1 MDMIRSLTAMAWRY
15 LCVALLTG
23 LPLPHLHAQ
32 TPLPTPTPTPT
43 PTPESVLGFEP
54 GADSMLADWT
64 QIGEY
69 LTQLSAASPRVR
81 LDTIGRTTLARPL
94 LLLTFASPANQRRL
108 AELRHGQALLADPRR
123 MSESVEDSLVG
134 TQPVVVLINNNIHST
149 EIASSQMQLTLAYR
163 LAADPRYR
171 TLLDSMVILMIPSA
185 NPDGLDTVVSW
196 YREYRGTPY
205 EGGPL
210 PWLYHPYVGHDN
222 NRDWFMLTQVE
233 TQAITRVLYR
243 EWFPEIV
250 WDIHQMGNR
259 GARLFVPPF
268 SGPVNP
274 NLDPILVSGIN
285 LVGAAMA
292 TAVLDAGRTGV
303 VQQERYSL
311 WWHGG
316 FRTVP
321 ARHNMIGILSEAA
334 SARLASPI
342 EQDPDSLRQ
351 PKRSV
356 TYPAPWSGGVWRMGD
371 IVEYELLAADGL
383 LRLAATQRASFVRR
397 FATLGRRAIAAGA
410 AGNPATYV
418 IPSGQRDPY
427 AAATLANAIIAA
439 GVEVHRASRGFAADG
454 QEYGAGSLV
463 IPMAQPFRAHVK
475 DLLERQDYPHDRRPY
490 DVAGWSLGPQMGVET
505 VAIVEPFDFR
515 GERLDAVAVERG
527 TVRGAGR
534 FTVLHNRGVGESR
547 AVAEALAGGAR
558 VWLTNQPATLDG
570 QAFAAGAVVVEHNA
584 ATENMIARLADTYGF
599 TAVRTNQEI
608 PGSRPIERLP
618 RIGIY
623 KPWTASADEGWT
635 RWVLEQFSIPY
646 VSVTDSMVR
655 AGDLSH
661 QIDVLILPDISE
673 RSIRDGPSP
682 GSAPERYTGGMG
694 LSGVL
699 SVTDF
704 VRDGGTLVTL
714 NASSDFAISALNL
727 PVRNVLADQ
736 VSENPGSRFR
746 APGSIFGLATTPEM
760 PITSGVADTVAA
772 FFASGMAFEVEEP
785 GRVVARYVGDPLIS
799 GYVQAPQRIAEM
811 AALVEVPVGR
821 GRAVLFGFRPQHRGQ
836 TFGTF
841 KLLFNAVLL
850 GTAPRAD

>member
-1 MDMIRSLTAMAWRY
+1 MDMTRSRTDKVATWRY
-15 LCVALLTG
+15 LCVALLAG
-23 LPLPHLHAQ
+23 LPLPSLHAQ
-32 TPLPTPTPTPT
+32 TPLPTPQ
-43 PTPESVLGFEP
+43 SVLGFEP
-54 GADSMLADWT
+54 GTDSMLADWT
-64 QIGEY
+64 QIGTY
-69 LTQLSAASPRVR
+69 LTQLSAASPHVR

-108 AELRHGQALLADPRR
+108 AEVQRGQALLADPRR
-123 MSESVEDSLVG
+123 MSEAVEDSLVS
-134 TQPVVVLINNNIHST
+134 TQPAVVLINNNLHST

-171 TLLDSMVILMIPSA
+171 TLLDSLVILMIPSA

-222 NRDWFMLTQVE
+222 NRDWYMLTQVE

-268 SGPVNP
+268 SDPVNP
-274 NLDPILVSGIN
+274 NLDPILVSATN
-285 LVGAAMA
+285 FVGAAMA
-292 TAVLDAGRTGV
+292 AAVLDAGRTGV
-303 VQQERYSL
+303 VQQERFSL

-342 EQDPDSLRQ
+342 EQDPGTLQQ
-351 PKRSV
+351 PERGV
-356 TYPAPWSGGVWRMGD
+356 TYPAPWPGGVWRMGD

-410 AGNPATYV
+410 AGNPAAYV

-427 AAATLANAIIAA
+427 ATATLANAIIAA
-439 GVEVHRASRGFAADG
+439 GVEVHRADRRFSADG
-454 QEYGAGSLV
+454 QEYPAGSLI

-475 DLLERQDYPHDRRPY
+475 DLLEPQDYPDDRVPY
-490 DVAGWSLGPQMGVET
+490 DVAGWSLGEQMGVET
-505 VAIVEPFDFR
+505 VAVAESFDFR
-515 GERLDAVAVERG
+515 GELLDTVAVERG
-527 TVRGAGR
+527 TVRGTGR

-547 AVAEALAGGAR
+547 AVAEVLAGGAR
-558 VWLTNQPATLDG
+558 VWLTNQPLTLEG
-570 QAFAAGAVVVEHNA
+570 EAFAVGAVVVERNA
-584 ATENMIARLADTYGF
+584 ATEDVVARLTGTYGF
-599 TAVRTNQEI
+599 TAVRTSREI
-608 PGSRPIERLP
+608 TGSQPIERLP
-618 RIGIY
+618 RIGLY
-623 KPWTASADEGWT
+623 RPWTASIDEGWT

-655 AGDLSH
+655 AGDLSNR
-661 QIDVLILPDISE
+661 IDVLILPDISE
-673 RSIRDGPSP
+673 RSIRRGRSP
-682 GSAPERYTGGMG
+682 GSAPEQYTGGMG

-699 SVTDF
+699 NVTDF
-704 VRDGGTLVTL
+704 VRNGGTLVAL
-714 NASSDFAISALNL
+714 DASSDFAISALNL
-727 PVRNVLADQ
+727 PVSNVLANQ
-736 VSENPGSRFR
+736 GLENQGSRFR
-746 APGSIFGLATTPEM
+746 APGSIFGLATTPGM

-772 FFASGMAFEVEEP
+772 FFASGMAFDVGEP
-785 GRVVARYVGDPLIS
+785 GWVVARYVRDPLIS

-811 AALVEVPVGR
+811 AALIEVPVGR

-850 GTAPRAD
+850 GTASRAN